1 MNKIFVILALIAA
14 LVLGALY
21 LMKGK
26 SPADGSKDGQAA
38 GTQAIKLYY
47 YNPERDHDA
56 DGNILCGANGLM
68 VVEREIAPTQTPL
81 KESIELLL
89 EGALTPEEKASGI
102 TTEFPLEGVALK
114 SASITDGTATL
125 TFDDPQRKT
134 SGGSCRVSVL
144 AAQIIATAKQFPT
157 VQDVRLLP
165 EELFQ
170 P

>member
-14 LVLGALY
+14 LVLGTLY
-21 LMKGK
+21 AMKGK
-26 SPADGSKDGQAA
+26 SPADGNKDGQAA

-68 VVEREIAPTQTPL
+68 VVERAIAPTQAPL

-102 TTEFPLEGVALK
+102 TTEFPLEGVTLK

-125 TFDDPQRKT
+125 TFDDPRHRT

-144 AAQIIATAKQFPT
+144 AAQVIATAKQFPS

>member
-1 MNKIFVILALIAA
+1 MNKILVILALIAA
-14 LVLGALY
+14 LVLGTLY
-21 LMKGK
+21 AMKGK
-26 SPADGSKDGQAA
+26 SPADNSKDGQAA
-38 GTQAIKLYY
+38 ETRTITLYY
-47 YNPERDHDA
+47 YNPEKDRGA
-56 DGNILCGANGLM
+56 DGNIHCSAQGL
-68 VVEREIAPTQTPL
+68 VAVERAIAPTQTPL
-81 KESIELLL
+81 KESVELLL

-125 TFDDPQRKT
+125 TFEDPQHKT
-134 SGGSCRVSVL
+134 GGGSCRASIL